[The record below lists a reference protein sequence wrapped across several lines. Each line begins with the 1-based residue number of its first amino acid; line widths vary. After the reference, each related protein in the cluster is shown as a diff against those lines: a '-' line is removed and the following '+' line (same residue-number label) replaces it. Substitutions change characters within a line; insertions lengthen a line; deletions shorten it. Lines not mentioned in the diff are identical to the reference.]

1 VRRIP
6 DVHHGLEDNYFVERI
21 IDVKQLEEK
30 IFDNKQF
37 KQEMDVYCKNLSER
51 EQLIDSSCRALWNH
65 KLRNGEVTDVKKM
78 WGFKNT
84 HYGAITL
91 QLEGDM
97 TALFKPCTSS
107 SEDITMELLGSQLD
121 YILEFGQ
128 NAPVVSRRIPIYFF
142 KSKTKGKIDEDI
154 LKETI
159 DLCSV
164 GDYLQGVMIGWRE
177 SISPVITPFRAK
189 RSLPELYNFRIEAG
203 MNLFKSQKVSTFH
216 LFYYLI
222 GIFRHGKDE
231 FINTNTGDLVSL
243 DLDRSNFKQDYNPR
257 ASHLNFTWCY
267 SCYIEQK
274 TYHTF
279 DAVSK
284 YSAYP
289 ISSLLQ
295 LALESDKIYPH
306 IYKSKI
312 Y

>member
-1 VRRIP
+1 
-6 DVHHGLEDNYFVERI
+6 
-21 IDVKQLEEK
+21 
-30 IFDNKQF
+30 
-37 KQEMDVYCKNLSER
+37 
-51 EQLIDSSCRALWNH
+51 
-65 KLRNGEVTDVKKM
+65 
-78 WGFKNT
+78 
-84 HYGAITL
+84 
-91 QLEGDM
+91 
-97 TALFKPCTSS
+97 
-107 SEDITMELLGSQLD
+107 
-121 YILEFGQ
+121 
-128 NAPVVSRRIPIYFF
+128 
-142 KSKTKGKIDEDI
+142 
-154 LKETI
+154 
-159 DLCSV
+159 
-164 GDYLQGVMIGWRE
+164 MIGWRE

-312 Y
+312 GNLLNNRIEYILECITDCTEVYGRENVLLNEPPISPNEFIESFKLN